1 MKSILLLN
9 FVLGFFWAQSTFTVV
24 GSVRNQSGQAVSGVR
39 VSVMDENFQPI
50 RTIFVDSSGRFTVR
64 GLGQGRFTFRVETT
78 GTPYEEQTQ
87 QLELQALRI
96 RGGNESFPLDIT
108 LKFKKGKE
116 PGAGSAS
123 VFVQEVPAPARKE
136 YESGV
141 KSLKGQKTDQAIASL
156 KKAIQIFPD
165 YYDALELLGTEY
177 IKAAQ
182 FEVALPL
189 LSHALEVN
197 KRSFKCMYGLG
208 VARLKLN
215 QLPQA
220 VEHLEKAAQMEP
232 NNANAQMMLGLA
244 YGTGGAF
251 DKSEAAFRKALEI
264 GGEAAAEAHFYL
276 AGLFNKQERYSD
288 ARQELEQF
296 LKEGKNVKDPAQIK
310 AMIEKLKDKEKSPPA
325 QTQPAPAAPAS
336 SSDNNQNSNQ
346 SADGA
351 EPVGSATPDKA
362 ASSINAVSLKAIP
375 PLAPEFVELIRQS
388 ETAGG
393 AMHKHLLDYTYQLKK
408 TRRVLDDRG
417 KSIHTQ
423 EQVFEAYPVVG
434 EHVLI
439 KLSDDGIPSR
449 TVSDERKRAAK
460 QLEEAERQ
468 RHSRRQGDDGAQAV
482 IDDYVSAGVSGV
494 YNGKPGYV
502 SVNVSAF
509 LRNCEFFSPRVED
522 AAGRPMVVMNFR
534 PRPGA
539 QVQNN
544 FSYVSKLI
552 GTVWIDQSD
561 KIVTRLE
568 GWPASEE
575 AFDLIQSTAPQNDAA
590 LVYRQ
595 ERQADGRWFPAL
607 IRLNAN
613 GRTDLF
619 NGLNWEVV
627 FEFGSYRR
635 FDTSA
640 NEKIS
645 NPSSKTP

>member
-9 FVLGFFWAQSTFTVV
+9 LIIGLFWAQSTFTIV
-24 GSVRNQSGQAVSGVR
+24 GSVRNQSGQTVDGVR
-39 VSVMDENFQPI
+39 ISVMDENFQPI

-64 GLGQGRFTFRVETT
+64 GLRQGRFTFRVETT

-87 QLELQALRI
+87 QIELQALRI
-96 RGGNESFPLDIT
+96 RGGNETFPLDIT

-116 PGAGSAS
+116 PRAGNAS
-123 VFVQEVPAPARKE
+123 VFAQEVPAPARKE

-141 KSLKGQKTDQAIASL
+141 KSLKSQKTDQAIASL

-182 FEVALPL
+182 FEAALPL

-197 KRSFKCMYGLG
+197 KRSFKCMFGLG

-220 VEHLEKAAQMEP
+220 VEHLEKAAQMDP
-232 NNANAQMMLGLA
+232 NSANTQMMLGLA

-251 DKSEAAFRKALEI
+251 DKSEAAFRKALQM
-264 GGEAAAEAHFYL
+264 GGEAAAEGHFYL
-276 AGLFNKQERYSD
+276 AGLFNKQGRYSD

-296 LKEGKNVKDPAQIK
+296 LKVGKNIKDSAQIK
-310 AMIEKLKDKEKSPPA
+310 SMIEKLKEKEKSPSA
-325 QTQPAPAAPAS
+325 QTQPAAVAPAS
-336 SSDNNQNSNQ
+336 SSNNNQYPNQ

-351 EPVGSATPDKA
+351 EPVGSATPTET
-362 ASSINAVSLKAIP
+362 ASSVNAVSLKPIP
-375 PLAPEFVELIRQS
+375 PLSPEFVELISQS

-393 AMHKHLLDYTYQLKK
+393 TMHKNLLDYTYQLKK
-408 TRRVLDDRG
+408 TRRVLDERG

-423 EQVFEAYPVVG
+423 EQVFEAYPVIG

-439 KLSDDGIPSR
+439 KISDDGIPSR
-449 TVSDERKRAAK
+449 TVSDDRKRAAK
-460 QLEEAERQ
+460 QLEDAELQ
-468 RHSRRQGDDGAQAV
+468 RRSRRPDNGKAQAA
-482 IDDYVSAGVSGV
+482 IDDYVSAGISGV
-494 YNGKPGYV
+494 HNGKPGYV

-509 LRNCEFFSPRVED
+509 LRNCEFFSPRAEQY
-522 AAGRPMVVMNFR
+522 AGRKMIVMNFR

-544 FSYVSKLI
+544 FSYVNKLI
-552 GTVWIDQSD
+552 GMVWIDQTD

-590 LVYRQ
+590 LIYRQ
-595 ERQADGRWFPAL
+595 ERQADGLWFPSL

-619 NGLNWEVV
+619 NGLNWEVT
-627 FEFGSYRR
+627 FEFESYKR
-635 FDTSA
+635 FDTSSSD
-640 NEKIS
+640 KIGAPKS
-645 NPSSKTP
+645 KNP

>member
-9 FVLGFFWAQSTFTVV
+9 LVFCLFGAQSTFTVI
-24 GSVRNQSGQAVSGVR
+24 GSVRNQSGQAVDGVR

-87 QLELQALRI
+87 QIELQALRI
-96 RGGNESFPLDIT
+96 RGGNETFPLDIR

-116 PGAGSAS
+116 PKADNAS
-123 VFVQEVPAPARKE
+123 VFAQEVPAPARKE
-136 YESGV
+136 YDSGV
-141 KSLKGQKTDQAIASL
+141 KSLKSQKTDQAIASL

-165 YYDALELLGTEY
+165 YYDALELLGAEY

-182 FEVALPL
+182 FEAALPL

-197 KRSFKCMYGLG
+197 KRSYKCRYGVG
-208 VARLKLN
+208 VAHLKLN

-220 VEHLEKAAQMEP
+220 LEHLEKAAQMEP

-244 YGTGGAF
+244 YGTGRVF

-296 LKEGKNVKDPAQIK
+296 LKEGKNVKDQTQIK
-310 AMIEKLKDKEKSPPA
+310 AMIEKLKEKEKSPPA
-325 QTQPAPAAPAS
+325 PTQPAPAAPAS
-336 SSDNNQNSNQ
+336 SSNNTQYPSQN
-346 SADGA
+346 ADGA
-351 EPVGSATPDKA
+351 GPVGSATPAEA
-362 ASSINAVSLKAIP
+362 ASSVNAVSLKAIP

-388 ETAGG
+388 EAAGG

-408 TRRVLDDRG
+408 TRRVLDERG

-449 TVSDERKRAAK
+449 TVSDDRKRAAK

-468 RHSRRQGDDGAQAV
+468 RHSRQQGDGSAQAV
-482 IDDYVSAGVSGV
+482 IDDYVSAGITGV

-522 AAGRPMVVMNFR
+522 AAGRPMIVMNFR

-539 QVQNN
+539 QVQSN

-552 GTVWIDQSD
+552 GTVWIDQAD

-595 ERQADGRWFPAL
+595 ERKADGLWFPSL

-635 FDTSA
+635 FETSA

>member
-9 FVLGFFWAQSTFTVV
+9 LVFCLFGAQSTFTVI
-24 GSVRNQSGQAVSGVR
+24 GSVRNQSGQAVDGVR

-87 QLELQALRI
+87 QIELQALRI
-96 RGGNESFPLDIT
+96 RGGNETFPLDIR

-116 PGAGSAS
+116 PKADNAS
-123 VFVQEVPAPARKE
+123 VFAQEVPAPARKE
-136 YESGV
+136 YDSGV
-141 KSLKGQKTDQAIASL
+141 KSLKSQKTDQAIASL

-165 YYDALELLGTEY
+165 YYDALELLGAEY

-182 FEVALPL
+182 FEAALPL

-197 KRSFKCMYGLG
+197 KRSYKCMYGVG
-208 VARLKLN
+208 VAHLKLN

-220 VEHLEKAAQMEP
+220 LEHLEKAAQMEP

-244 YGTGGAF
+244 YGTGRVF

-296 LKEGKNVKDPAQIK
+296 LKEGKNVKDQTQIK
-310 AMIEKLKDKEKSPPA
+310 AMIEKLKEKEKSPPA
-325 QTQPAPAAPAS
+325 QNQPVAAAPAS
-336 SSDNNQNSNQ
+336 SSNNNQYPNQ
-346 SADGA
+346 NADGA
-351 EPVGSATPDKA
+351 EPVGSATPA
-362 ASSINAVSLKAIP
+362 ETSSSVSAISLKPIP
-375 PLAPEFVELIRQS
+375 PLATEFVELIRRS

-393 AMHKHLLDYTYQLKK
+393 TMHKHLLDYTYQLKK
-408 TRRVLDDRG
+408 TRRILDERG
-417 KSIHTQ
+417 KSTHTQ

-439 KLSDDGIPSR
+439 KLSDDGILSR
-449 TVSDERKRAAK
+449 TVSDDRKRAAK

-468 RHSRRQGDDGAQAV
+468 RQSGQQDNGGARAV
-482 IDDYVSAGVSGV
+482 IDDYVSAGISGV

-522 AAGRPMVVMNFR
+522 TAGRPMVVMNFR
-534 PRPGA
+534 PRQGA
-539 QVQNN
+539 QVQSN
-544 FSYVSKLI
+544 FSYVAKLI
-552 GTVWIDQSD
+552 GTVWIDQAD

-575 AFDLIQSTAPQNDAA
+575 AFDLIQSTAPKNDAA

-595 ERQADGRWFPAL
+595 ERQADGLWFPSL

-645 NPSSKTP
+645 NPSGKTP